1 MIVAIEPLNQTDRP
15 AQKSPS
21 TGAKRTMPMDAYRD
35 GDQLVV
41 HFDLP
46 GIDPDSLELNV
57 ENNVLTVKAK
67 RLRLQIEDSQW
78 LVSERLHGTFTCQL
92 YLGDG
97 LDLDKL
103 HASYEQGVLTITIP
117 VAEEAKARRIEIA
130 DSQASGAESAASQFN
145 RPA

>member
-15 AQKSPS
+15 AENTPN

-57 ENNVLTVKAK
+57 ENNVLTVRAK
-67 RLRLQIEDSQW
+67 RPRLQIEDSQW

-103 HASYEQGVLTITIP
+103 NASYDQGVLTITIP
-117 VAEEAKARRIEIA
+117 VAEDAKARRIEIA
-130 DSQASGAESAASQFN
+130 DSQASGAESAAS
-145 RPA
+145 